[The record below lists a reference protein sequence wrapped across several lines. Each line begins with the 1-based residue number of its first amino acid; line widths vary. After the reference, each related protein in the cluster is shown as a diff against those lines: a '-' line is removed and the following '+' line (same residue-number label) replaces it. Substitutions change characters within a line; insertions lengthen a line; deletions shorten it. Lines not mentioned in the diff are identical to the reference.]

1 MQRAVLL
8 LMFSAVGCASMGI
21 HAEVAPEANLA
32 AYHGYA
38 WLPVGDGH
46 EPTSII
52 DQQVRAAL
60 RQELARKGLAEVAAA
75 GTPDLLVGYHV
86 LEEHK
91 VAVTDWGN
99 GIYGWAPEV
108 RAYTAGTLIVDF
120 IDPHSNR
127 VIWRVSASHAIE
139 PPGLVDVA
147 RLRKAAQQMAARY
160 PAPVSSAAP
169 SRL

>member
-1 MQRAVLL
+1 MQRAIL
-8 LMFSAVGCASMGI
+8 LMMLSATGCASLGV
-21 HAEVAPEANLA
+21 HAEVAPETNLA
-32 AYHGYA
+32 GYHGYA
-38 WLPVGDGH
+38 WLPVGDGN
-46 EPTSII
+46 EPQSII
-52 DQQVRAAL
+52 DQNVRAAL
-60 RQELARKGLAEVAAA
+60 RQELARKGLVDVGA
-75 GTPDLLVGYHV
+75 GTPDFLVGYHV

-139 PPGLVDVA
+139 PPGLVDIA
-147 RLRKAAQQMAARY
+147 RLRKAAQQMAARF
-160 PAPVSSAAP
+160 PAPRASAAP
-169 SRL
+169 SRM